1 MDKVQEIETAKA
13 FFKEGDIE
21 SAVGYAAVN
30 GLLILH
36 DDNGALFFGKS
47 ACDIYDKEHLLLTHY
62 TRENY
67 WPAWIEYNR
76 EKNYPKLASM
86 EALCNAFI
94 SYYGLT
100 RKKGAFYANGEEIAP
115 ETIRENLLACLSIVS
130 KEPAKR
136 LEAAEKQL
144 MLTIKE
150 PKQTEE
156 EEKQEY
162 FSTSAGANL
171 QQFINGVGASADT
184 EAIPTG
190 FEALDGVLDGGLYEG
205 LITVG
210 AISSLGKTS
219 LCLQIADQVAAAGRD
234 VLYFSLEMARAE
246 LMSKSISRHT
256 VQLALERGI
265 DTKAAKTARGITDGK
280 RYANYTST
288 ETGLIQDAIGAYSK
302 YADRLYIQEGIGEIG
317 AKEIRQTIEKH
328 ILYTGGKL
336 ETNEK
341 TGKKE
346 LIGGRRPLV
355 IVDYLQI
362 LAPVDIKASD
372 KQNTDR
378 AVLELKRASRDYK
391 LPVIAVSSF
400 NRGNY
405 NAEVAFEAFK
415 ESGAIE
421 YGSDIVIGLQL
432 NGAGEKGFNSIEAK
446 KKNPRQVELVILKN
460 RQGKVGDKIEFSYY
474 PMFNFFR
481 EEGIAD

>member
-1 MDKVQEIETAKA
+1 MEQENKQLIKEMFDQGDVQA
-13 FFKEGDIE
+13 
-21 SAVGYAAVN
+21 AVTLSAVN
-30 GLLILH
+30 GLLLLSDEH
-36 DDNGALFFGKS
+36 GAPFFGKA
-47 ACDIYDKEHLLLTHY
+47 ACDYYEPESLLLTHY
-62 TRENY
+62 TQFNFS
-67 WPAWIEYNR
+67 PAWIRYNR
-76 EKNYPKLASM
+76 EKDFPMLANM
-86 EALCNAFI
+86 ETLCNAFI
-94 SYYGLT
+94 SYCRLT
-100 RKKGAFYANGEEIAP
+100 KKKGAFYAGGEAISAD
-115 ETIRENLLACLSIVS
+115 TIREKLLACLSIVS

-136 LEAAEKQL
+136 LEGAEKQL
-144 MLTIKE
+144 KLMVKE
-150 PKQTEE
+150 DEQTEE
-156 EEKQEY
+156 EAKQEY

-171 QQFINGVGASADT
+171 QQFINGIGEAANT
-184 EAIPTG
+184 EAISTG
-190 FEALDGVLDGGLYEG
+190 FEALDRVLDGGLYEG

-265 DTKAAKTARGITDGK
+265 DTKAAKTARGITSGK
-280 RYANYTST
+280 RYCTYSKT
-288 ETGLIQDAIGAYSK
+288 EIQLIQDAVKAYGA
-302 YADRLYIQEGIGEIG
+302 YADRLYIQEGIGNIG
-317 AKEIRQTIEKH
+317 AEQIRQTIEQH
-328 ILYTGGKL
+328 IRFTG
-336 ETNEK
+336 N
-341 TGKKE
+341 
-346 LIGGRRPLV
+346 RPLV

-415 ESGAIE
+415 ETGSIE

-432 NGAGEKGFNSIEAK
+432 KGAGEKGFNSTEAK
-446 KKNPRQVELVILKN
+446 KKNPRQVELVMLKN
-460 RQGKVGDKIEFSYY
+460 RQGKVGDKIEYAYY
-474 PMFNFFR
+474 PMFNYFR
-481 EEGIAD
+481 EEGLTD

>member
-1 MDKVQEIETAKA
+1 MEQENKQLIREMFDRGDVQA
-13 FFKEGDIE
+13 
-21 SAVGYAAVN
+21 AVTLSAVN
-30 GLLILH
+30 GLLLLS
-36 DDNGALFFGKS
+36 DEQGAPFFGKA
-47 ACDIYDKEHLLLTHY
+47 ACDYYEPESLLLTHY
-62 TRENY
+62 TQFNFS
-67 WPAWIEYNR
+67 PAWIRYNR
-76 EKNYPKLASM
+76 EKDFPMLANT
-86 EALCNAFI
+86 ETLCNAFI
-94 SYYGLT
+94 SYHKLT
-100 RKKGAFYANGEEIAP
+100 KRNGAFYADGEAISADA
-115 ETIRENLLACLSIVS
+115 IREKLLACLSIVS

-136 LEAAEKQL
+136 LEGAEKHL
-144 MLTIKE
+144 MVQCKE
-150 PKQTEE
+150 EKKEQTEE
-156 EEKQEY
+156 EARKEY

-171 QQFINGVGASADT
+171 QQFINGVGTSADT

-219 LCLQIADQVAAAGRD
+219 LCLQIADQVSATGRD

-280 RYANYTST
+280 RYINYTRT
-288 ETGLIQDAIGAYSK
+288 ETGIIQDAISAYSK
-302 YADRLYIQEGIGEIG
+302 YADRLFIQEGIGNIG
-317 AKEIRQTIEKH
+317 AEQIRQTIEQH
-328 ILYTGGKL
+328 IRFTG
-336 ETNEK
+336 N
-341 TGKKE
+341 
-346 LIGGRRPLV
+346 RPLV

-432 NGAGEKGFNSIEAK
+432 KGAGEKGFNSTEAK
-446 KKNPRQVELVILKN
+446 KKNPRQVELVMLKN
-460 RQGKVGDKIEFSYY
+460 RQGKVGDKIEYSYY
-474 PMFNFFR
+474 PMFNYFR
-481 EEGIAD
+481 EAGIVE

>member
-47 ACDIYDKEHLLLTHY
+47 ACDMYDKRHLLLTHY
-62 TRENY
+62 NRENY
-67 WPAWIEYNR
+67 CPAWIEYNR
-76 EKNYPKLASM
+76 EKDYPKLASM

-100 RKKGAFYANGEEIAP
+100 KKKGAFYANGEGIAP

-144 MLTIKE
+144 VFAIKE

-184 EAIPTG
+184 EAILTG

-205 LITVG
+205 LVTVG

-219 LCLQIADQVAAAGRD
+219 LCLQIADQVAAAGHD

-256 VQLALERGI
+256 VQIALERGI

-280 RYANYTST
+280 RYINYTST
-288 ETGLIQDAIGAYSK
+288 ETGLIQEAVKAYGV

-317 AKEIRQTIEKH
+317 VEQIRQTIEKH
-328 ILYTGGKL
+328 IKFTG
-336 ETNEK
+336 N
-341 TGKKE
+341 
-346 LIGGRRPLV
+346 RPLV

-432 NGAGEKGFNSIEAK
+432 KGAGEKNFNSTEAK
-446 KKNPRQVELVILKN
+446 KKNPREVELVMLKN

-474 PMFNFFR
+474 PMFNLFR
-481 EEGIAD
+481 EEGKAD

>member
-1 MDKVQEIETAKA
+1 MDKAQDIQIIKEWIEKNDVENAIT
-13 FFKEGDIE
+13 F
-21 SAVGYAAVN
+21 AATQ
-30 GLLILH
+30 GILVLE
-36 DDNGALFFGKS
+36 DEQGEPFFGKA
-47 ACDIYDKEHLLLTHY
+47 ACGMYDKEALLISHY
-62 TRENY
+62 NRINY
-67 WPAWIEYNR
+67 SPAWIEYNR
-76 EKNYPKLASM
+76 EKGFPMLKNA
-86 EALCNAFI
+86 EALCIAFI
-94 SYYGLT
+94 SYYKLT
-100 RKKGAFYANGEEIAP
+100 QKKGAFYADGEAISADA
-115 ETIRENLLACLSIVS
+115 IREKLLACLSIVS
-130 KEPAKR
+130 KNPAKN
-136 LEAAEKQL
+136 LNGIEKQL
-144 MLTIKE
+144 SIQCKE
-150 PKQTEE
+150 KEQTEE
-156 EEKQEY
+156 EARQEY

-190 FEALDGVLDGGLYEG
+190 FSALDGVLDGGMYEG

-288 ETGLIQDAIGAYSK
+288 ETGLIQDAISAYSK
-302 YADRLYIQEGIGEIG
+302 YADLLFIQEGIGNIG
-317 AKEIRQTIEKH
+317 AEEIRQTIEQH
-328 ILYTGGKL
+328 IRFTG
-336 ETNEK
+336 N
-341 TGKKE
+341 
-346 LIGGRRPLV
+346 RPLV

-391 LPVIAVSSF
+391 LPIIAVSSF

-432 NGAGEKGFNSIEAK
+432 KGAGEKNFNSTEAK